1 MEQLDNDGV
10 KIEQEERQTQSLIDT
25 CTSELKGCTNALRNL
40 ENRVKETEK
49 QIQYNEELIYHKV
62 LFWNFSVSLFSSKEN
77 NFDTKSSGYVC
88 KEKRWSLMISE
99 EFTKNLCKSFIIA
112 ALKLHPG

>member
-10 KIEQEERQTQSLIDT
+10 KIEQEVRQTQSLIDT

-77 NFDTKSSGYVC
+77 NFDTK
-88 KEKRWSLMISE
+88 
-99 EFTKNLCKSFIIA
+99 
-112 ALKLHPG
+112 LKF